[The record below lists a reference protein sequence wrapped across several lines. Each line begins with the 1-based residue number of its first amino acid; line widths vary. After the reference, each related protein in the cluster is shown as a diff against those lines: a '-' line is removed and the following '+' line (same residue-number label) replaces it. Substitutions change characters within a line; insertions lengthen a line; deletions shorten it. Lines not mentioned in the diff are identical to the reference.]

1 VVIGGKTG
9 TAQVIALGKGKGMDY
24 KDHAWFVGA
33 APMDNP
39 KIAICVLVEHG
50 GHGGSVSAPM
60 AKQVVEA
67 YLRIDDKTIAR
78 NNGFG
83 NLTGTFLTKAVRNFS
98 NITGSRLAA
107 FQTMTGAAKTR
118 TLLSSNTKG
127 KSNTKEKS
135 TDKRE
140 KEDKK
145 NPHSKAHAKLREA
158 LPEKKMKLKKRA

>member
-1 VVIGGKTG
+1 MVIGGKTG
-9 TAQVIALGKGKGMDY
+9 TAQVIGLGKGKGLDY

-60 AKQVVEA
+60 AKQVIEA

-83 NLTGTFLTKAVRNFS
+83 NLTGVFLTKAARNFS

-107 FQTMTGAAKTR
+107 FQDYDGRGEDQDAPR
-118 TLLSSNTKG
+118 RQYKG
-127 KSNTKEKS
+127 KKQYEGKTCGQAEKRGQKESALKG
-135 TDKRE
+135 
-140 KEDKK
+140 
-145 NPHSKAHAKLREA
+145 AREA
-158 LPEKKMKLKKRA
+158 A